1 MNVNQGGKM
10 EYYEKLRNAF
20 ENSGYTQKELADK
33 AGITSSSL
41 CRYLDGSREPKATVL
56 FKLCEKLNI
65 DIYDLFAN
73 DPETLG
79 SKSLNLISREETIT
93 MIKEL
98 ADYHTG
104 DAFNA
109 DRVIRN
115 IKQLKSYK
123 IGFISCT
130 DALPDPPNVF
140 EMSKPFLVL
149 INGPFGREVGL
160 FRFFDGQFGNYGK
173 DKDGAYGFMPF
184 ENSNTRKFGYKIIA
198 WMKITNLV
206 KILE

>member
-1 MNVNQGGKM
+1 M

-20 ENSGYTQKELADK
+20 EKSGYTQKELADK

-56 FKLCEKLNI
+56 LKLCECLNI

-73 DPETLG
+73 DPETLE
-79 SKSLNLISREETIT
+79 SRSLNLISREETIN

-109 DRVIRN
+109 DRIIRN
-115 IKQLKSYK
+115 IKQLKK
-123 IGFISCT
+123 HTIWGWILCK
-130 DALPDPPNVF
+130 DALPDPPKAFDAGEV
-140 EMSKPFLVL
+140 VL
-149 INGPFGREVGL
+149 GLLRTPLGYDIGL
-160 FRFFDGQFGNYGK
+160 FRFVDGQFGNFET
-173 DKDGAYGFMPF
+173 DEDGVFRFIPLKSPFKAGFEF
-184 ENSNTRKFGYKIIA
+184 KIIA
-198 WMKITNLV
+198 WMKIPDFTER
-206 KILE
+206 LE

>member
-1 MNVNQGGKM
+1 M

-20 ENSGYTQKELADK
+20 EKSGYTQKELADK

-56 FKLCEKLNI
+56 FKLCECLNI

-73 DPETLG
+73 DSETLG
-79 SKSLNLISREETIT
+79 SKSLNLISREETIN

-109 DRVIRN
+109 NRIIEN
-115 IKQLKSYK
+115 IKQLKK
-123 IGFISCT
+123 HTIGGWILCK
-130 DALPDPPNVF
+130 DALPDPPKAF
-140 EMSKPFLVL
+140 EMGSPVLGLVST
-149 INGPFGREVGL
+149 PFGHDVGL
-160 FRFFDGQFGNYGK
+160 FEFWI
-173 DKDGAYGFMPF
+173 
-184 ENSNTRKFGYKIIA
+184 YKLSCVLI
-198 WMKITNLV
+198 
-206 KILE
+206 

>member
-1 MNVNQGGKM
+1 M

-20 ENSGYTQKELADK
+20 EKSGYTQKELADK

-56 FKLCEKLNI
+56 FKLCECLNI

-73 DPETLG
+73 DPETLE
-79 SKSLNLISREETIT
+79 SKSLNLISREETIN

-109 DRVIRN
+109 DRIIAN
-115 IKQLKSYK
+115 IMQLNKHT
-123 IGFISCT
+123 ISGWILCK
-130 DALPDPPNVF
+130 DALPDPPKAFDAGKEVLG
-140 EMSKPFLVL
+140 LVRTPL
-149 INGPFGREVGL
+149 GHDLGL
-160 FRFFDGQFGNYGK
+160 FRFVDGQFGNFK
-173 DKDGAYGFMPF
+173 TDKNGVFRFIPLESPF
-184 ENSNTRKFGYKIIA
+184 KAEFEFKVIA
-198 WMKITNLV
+198 WMEIPDLPGT
-206 KILE
+206 LER

>member
-1 MNVNQGGKM
+1 M

-20 ENSGYTQKELADK
+20 KKSGYTQKELADK

-56 FKLCEKLNI
+56 FKLCECLNI
-65 DIYDLFAN
+65 DIYDLFSN
-73 DPETLG
+73 DPETLK
-79 SKSLNLISREETIT
+79 SKSLNLISREEVIK

-115 IKQLKSYK
+115 IKQLNKHT
-123 IGFISCT
+123 IGGWIFCK
-130 DALPDPPNVF
+130 DALPDPTKAF
-140 EMSKPFLVL
+140 EMSILGLVST
-149 INGPFGREVGL
+149 PFGYDVGL
-160 FRFFDGQFGNYGK
+160 FRFFDGQFGNYKK
-173 DKDGAYGFMPF
+173 DESGVFRFIPF
-184 ENSNTRKFGYKIIA
+184 ENPITGKFEFKIID
-198 WMKITNLV
+198 WMNIPDLSGTMGDEK
-206 KILE
+206 

>member
-1 MNVNQGGKM
+1 M

-41 CRYLDGSREPKATVL
+41 CRYLEGSREPKATVL
-56 FKLCEKLNI
+56 FKLCECLNI
-65 DIYDLFAN
+65 DIYDLFTN
-73 DPETLG
+73 DPKTLE
-79 SKSLNLISREETIT
+79 SKSLNLISREETIN

-115 IKQLKSYK
+115 IKQLNKHT
-123 IGFISCT
+123 ISGWILCK
-130 DALPDPPNVF
+130 DALPDSPKAYDAGKVILG
-140 EMSKPFLVL
+140 LVR
-149 INGPFGREVGL
+149 GPFGYDVGL
-160 FRFFDGQFGNYGK
+160 FRFVDGQFGNFET
-173 DKDGAYGFMPF
+173 DEDGVFRFIPF
-184 ENSNTRKFGYKIIA
+184 ESPFKAEFEFKIIA
-198 WMKITNLV
+198 WMEIPDLSG
-206 KILE
+206 ILER